1 MSLIL
6 GEQTLSTDSMQN
18 TTLAFL
24 HRKHAWV
31 SLFLLIF
38 MQCRGI
44 RVKNLQRRL
53 WEQVLAVVLLCWVSY
68 WYSCCTVWGKK
79 FKKLQ
84 WRSRLCPTA
93 LTTNRNSLTKK
104 ATETIPFIFY
114 STLNQFR
121 QLSRPSGHS
130 VKTLYFLPGLRDLCC
145 NTNCCHGV
153 FLITSPVVQSSI
165 IHGVCVQQ
173 AAPLQRHSRCRL
185 YSSKKQKTK
194 KNQKLRTSDHGV
206 ITKWTR

>member
-130 VKTLYFLPGLRDLCC
+130 VKTPLFS
-145 NTNCCHGV
+145 TW
-153 FLITSPVVQSSI
+153 TSWFV
-165 IHGVCVQQ
+165 
-173 AAPLQRHSRCRL
+173 LQHKLLSRCVFNHQSCCPVFN
-185 YSSKKQKTK
+185 YSWCVCSTSCSTPKTP
-194 KNQKLRTSDHGV
+194 SM
-206 ITKWTR
+206 